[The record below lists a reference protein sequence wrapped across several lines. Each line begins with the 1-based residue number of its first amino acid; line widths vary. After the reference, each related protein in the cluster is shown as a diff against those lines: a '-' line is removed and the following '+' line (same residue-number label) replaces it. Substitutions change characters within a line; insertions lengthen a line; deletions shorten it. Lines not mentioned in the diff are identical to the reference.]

1 MVTRQSIIQTVGS
14 RTVTQETRVKLIVMV
29 RIQAIPLIK
38 QGTPIYYMYYI
49 HNYLKLSG
57 YTIHYDNQ

>member
-1 MVTRQSIIQTVGS
+1 MVTKQSIIQTVSS
-14 RTVTQETRVKLIVMV
+14 RTVTQETSVNLIVMV

-49 HNYLKLSG
+49 RNYLTLSG
-57 YTIHYDNQ
+57 